1 MHSRTHDRAAGTES
15 FGFPGERKRW
25 SLNWILMIQ
34 IFDLD
39 IEFTTKSMI
48 RALKSV

>member
-15 FGFPGERKRW
+15 FGFPGESERW
-25 SLNWILMIQ
+25 SLIWFLMIL

-39 IEFTTKSMI
+39 TEFTTKSMI
-48 RALKSV
+48 RVLKLV